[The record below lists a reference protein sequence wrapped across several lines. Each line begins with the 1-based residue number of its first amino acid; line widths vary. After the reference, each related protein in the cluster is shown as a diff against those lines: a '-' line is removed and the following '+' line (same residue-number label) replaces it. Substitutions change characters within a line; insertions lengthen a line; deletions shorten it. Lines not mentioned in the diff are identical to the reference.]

1 MAKSVLLPLPGRLR
15 AAKRGDAPSLRLPIL
30 LTLPTLIVVFVVFG
44 IPLIYSLA
52 LSLHRINM
60 LTQQWIFVGLQNYL
74 DILPNPDFVA
84 ALGRTAYFA
93 LVTVIGGLILGFA
106 MALVLNQSFPGR
118 NFLRS
123 VVLVPWAMAPV
134 AVGVLWSWMLNG
146 EYGTFNAVLFDLGLV
161 DGPIHWLA
169 DGRLAFNMVALAHRV
184 CRRPACPTRSSTAWW
199 SRSASPRSTSCSGR
213 SPATPTPATRRAGS

>member
-1 MAKSVLLPLPGRLR
+1 MANSVSLPLPGRRSAARRR
-15 AAKRGDAPSLRLPIL
+15 AAPSLRLPIL
-30 LTLPTLIVVFVVFG
+30 LTLPTLIVVFVIFG
-44 IPLIYSLA
+44 IPLVYSLA

-74 DILPNPDFVA
+74 DILPNPDFLA

-93 LVTVIGGLILGFA
+93 LVTVIGGLLLGLA

-146 EYGTFNAVLFDLGLV
+146 EYGTFNALLYDLGLIER
-161 DGPIHWLA
+161 PIHWLA
-169 DGRLAFNMVALAHRV
+169 DGTLAFNMVALAHIWNQAPLAHSLGMV
-184 CRRPACPTRSSTAWW
+184 GRPRSARSSPIR
-199 SRSASPRSTSCSGR
+199 RSWHRYTQSSIQ
-213 SPATPTPATRRAGS
+213 RAG